1 MMKLLIVS
9 DSFLPRWDGVARFLY
24 ELIPRIND
32 SFDITVVA
40 PMFMGKG
47 IAFKNV
53 KVMRAPLT
61 RLKAGDYQIP
71 KASLGLISKAISQ
84 SDIVWTNTLG
94 PLCMNA
100 CLSAK
105 IQNKPII
112 AYVHSIEWELFHL
125 SIKKS
130 KAVRRFVYSLTKIVA
145 RIHYNL
151 IDLLIVPTEEVAEKL
166 TFSGIK
172 TNKTLVRL
180 GVDTKRFRPTEDK
193 KKAKEVIGINPDS
206 FVVGY
211 CGRLAREKD
220 LATLRRAFNRF
231 KIKYKD
237 AKLLIVGDGVKEI
250 KESFMNIKEVVVVG
264 STNEVEKYYRAMD
277 VFVLPSLT
285 ETTALTVLEAMA
297 SGVVVVSTPV
307 GISPMIIKNGETG
320 FLFEMKNEYQ
330 LYKILDK
337 IASNRALIK
346 KISENGRSIIEKN
359 FSWDKTAEGIKEILL
374 TFSY

>member
-1 MMKLLIVS
+1 MKLLIVS

-53 KVMRAPLT
+53 KVMRVPLT

-130 KAVRRFVYSLTKIVA
+130 KTVRRFVYSLTKIVA

-172 TNKTLVRL
+172 TNKTVVRL

-193 KKAKEVIGINPDS
+193 KKAKEAIGINPDS

>member
-1 MMKLLIVS
+1 MKLLIVS

-53 KVMRAPLT
+53 KVMRVPLT

-130 KAVRRFVYSLTKIVA
+130 KTVRRFVYSLTKMVA

-172 TNKTLVRL
+172 TNKTVVRL

-193 KKAKEVIGINPDS
+193 KKAKEAIGINPDS

>member
-1 MMKLLIVS
+1 MKLLIVS

-53 KVMRAPLT
+53 EVLRVPLT

-130 KAVRRFVYSLTKIVA
+130 KTVRRFVYSLTKMVA

-172 TNKTLVRL
+172 TNKTVVRL

>member
-1 MMKLLIVS
+1 MKLLIVS

-53 KVMRAPLT
+53 EVLRVPLT

-130 KAVRRFVYSLTKIVA
+130 KTVRRFVYSLTKIVA

>member
-1 MMKLLIVS
+1 MKLLIVS

-24 ELIPRIND
+24 EIIPRISD

-40 PMFMGKG
+40 PMFKG
-47 IAFKNV
+47 RGTAFKNV
-53 KVMRAPLT
+53 DVIRVPLT
-61 RLKAGDYQIP
+61 RFKAGDYQVP
-71 KASLGLISKAISQ
+71 KASLGIISKAISQ
-84 SDIVWTNTLG
+84 SDVVWTNTLG

-100 CLSAK
+100 CLSSRV
-105 IQNKPII
+105 QNKPIV

-166 TFSGIK
+166 TFAGIK
-172 TNKTLVRL
+172 TNKTVVRL
-180 GVDTKRFRPTEDK
+180 GVDTKRFKPAEDK
-193 KKAKEVIGINPDS
+193 RMAKESIGIPQDS

-220 LATLRRAFNRF
+220 LPTLRRAFNRF
-231 KIKYKD
+231 KKKHKN

-250 KESFMNIKEVVVVG
+250 KESFMNIKEAIVVG

-297 SGVVVVSTPV
+297 S
-307 GISPMIIKNGETG
+307 
-320 FLFEMKNEYQ
+320 
-330 LYKILDK
+330 
-337 IASNRALIK
+337 
-346 KISENGRSIIEKN
+346 
-359 FSWDKTAEGIKEILL
+359 
-374 TFSY
+374 

>member
-1 MMKLLIVS
+1 MKLLIVS

-24 ELIPRIND
+24 EIIPRIND
-32 SFDITVVA
+32 NFDITVVA
-40 PMFMGKG
+40 PMFKGKG

-53 KVMRAPLT
+53 DVIRVPLS
-61 RLKAGDYQIP
+61 RFKAGDYQIP
-71 KASLGLISKAISQ
+71 KASLGIISKAISQ
-84 SDIVWTNTLG
+84 SDVVWTNTLG

-130 KAVRRFVYSLTKIVA
+130 KTVRRFVYSLTKIVA

-172 TNKTLVRL
+172 TNKTVVRL
-180 GVDTKRFRPTEDK
+180 GVDTKRFRPAEDK
-193 KKAKEVIGINPDS
+193 KKAKKAIGINLDS

-220 LATLRRAFNRF
+220 LPTLRRAFNRF
-231 KIKYKD
+231 KIKHD
-237 AKLLIVGDGVKEI
+237 NARLLIVGDGVKEI
-250 KESFMNIKEVVVVG
+250 KESFMNIKEAVVVG
-264 STNEVEKYYRAMD
+264 STNEVDKYYRAMD

-346 KISENGRSIIEKN
+346 KISESGRSIIEKN

>member
-1 MMKLLIVS
+1 MKLLIVS

>member
-1 MMKLLIVS
+1 MKLLIVS

-53 KVMRAPLT
+53 EVLRVPLT

-130 KAVRRFVYSLTKIVA
+130 KTVRRFVYSLTKMVA

-172 TNKTLVRL
+172 TNKTVVRL

-193 KKAKEVIGINPDS
+193 KKAKEAIGINPDS